1 MCSEAYHLVRAEGRF
16 TCFRKRY
23 LLTGTVLLAFLF
35 FGATPV
41 DAQVLPPDTYA
52 LSIHSQPGDPWSSFF
67 HKSDW
72 SYKAGDGQFVCLG
85 FDWVGDGSLNHL
97 TFSFNGYNGERWQLA
112 LTTRSEITEGEYEG
126 VFPGFYVGGLG
137 RICSPNTGT
146 YKVLQIAHEGSGN
159 NIHITKFA
167 VSFEH
172 HCYGLEAALTGVLY
186 FNSNGILPPEKL
198 VMKPRPPLPNALVGS
213 DYSQKLEVEGG
224 TPPYTWDVTAGQLPP
239 GLTLDAQ
246 QGIITGVPIRNGLN
260 TFTVRAIDFAPFV
273 NGYPSQVAYGAFS
286 ISVHPS
292 EFTIEDG
299 LPPTATIA
307 NDYNYQFKAAGGTLP
322 YQWSLV
328 NGSLPSGLT
337 LSDDG
342 KLSGNP
348 NSPGAFMFTLRA
360 KDSAEHQL
368 ERKYALMVIDPPKIA
383 SAKYKAGKRKL
394 TIFGV
399 KFDLSASL
407 LIDGQQIR
415 PKYQDGESF
424 IVKPVELTQGSHEL
438 RILNPDGGSA
448 SVMIMIN

>member
-1 MCSEAYHLVRAEGRF
+1 MSSDASHVVQAEGRF
-16 TCFRKRY
+16 ACFRKRY
-23 LLTGTVLLAFLF
+23 LLIGTVLSALLF
-35 FGATPV
+35 FGAIPV

-52 LSIHSQPGDPWSSFF
+52 LAVHSQPGDPWSSFF

-72 SYKAGDGQFVCLG
+72 SYQASDGQFVCLG

-126 VFPGFYVGGLG
+126 VFPAFYVGGLG
-137 RICSPNTGT
+137 RSCVPDTGT

-159 NIHITKFA
+159 FIHITKFA
-167 VSFEH
+167 VTFEH
-172 HCYGLEAALTGVLY
+172 HCYGLQAALTGFLY

-198 VMKPRPPLPNALVGS
+198 GMKTRPPLPDAVVGAY
-213 DYSQKLEVEGG
+213 YSQRLEVEGG
-224 TPPYTWDVTAGQLPP
+224 TAPYNWDVTAGQLPP
-239 GLTLDAQ
+239 GLALDARL
-246 QGIITGVPIRNGLN
+246 GIISGIPGSYGQN
-260 TFTVRAIDFAPFV
+260 TFTVRAIDSAPFV
-273 NGYPSQVAYGAFS
+273 NGYPSQVVYGAFS
-286 ISVHPS
+286 IGVNPS

-307 NDYNYQFKAAGGTLP
+307 NDYNYQFKAVGGTLP

-328 NGSLPSGLT
+328 NGSLPPGLI
-337 LSDDG
+337 LGNDG

-348 NSPGAFMFTLRA
+348 SSPGAFMFTLRA

-383 SAKYKAGKRKL
+383 TAKYKPSNRKL
-394 TIFGV
+394 TISGV

-407 LIDGQQIR
+407 LIDGLQIK
-415 PKYQDGESF
+415 PKYQDSESF
-424 IVKPVELTQGSHEL
+424 IVKPVELTHGSHEL

-448 SVMIMIN
+448 SVMVTID